1 MYTEFS
7 KLTVRELYR
16 ALKSEKLKFFLFYRM
31 HNLPTAPY
39 ILAIKPF
46 GKTTDWNFKACT
58 RLWPLYKIRWLS
70 PGRANGLTVPSK
82 NPKQFCRGGGT
93 S

>member
-1 MYTEFS
+1 
-7 KLTVRELYR
+7 
-16 ALKSEKLKFFLFYRM
+16 M
-31 HNLPTAPY
+31 HNLPTGPY

-70 PGRANGLTVPSK
+70 PGQAIGLTLPSI
-82 NPKQFCRGGGT
+82 NPKQFCRRGGGAPLAVIAAEYI
-93 S
+93 SIWSGSRIS